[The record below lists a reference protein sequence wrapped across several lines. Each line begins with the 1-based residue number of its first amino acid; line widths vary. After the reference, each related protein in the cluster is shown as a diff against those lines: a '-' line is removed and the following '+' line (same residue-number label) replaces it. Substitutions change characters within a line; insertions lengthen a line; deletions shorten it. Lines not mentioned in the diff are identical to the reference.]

1 MRRFTGNPVCGTTPT
16 TTWRRWEGSP
26 RYRPARRLSTNLGV
40 LIELPVLERRIGP
53 AAVGRGTRVRV
64 LDADGP
70 DRQVSIA
77 NLDMQAVT
85 PRQLVWADLV
95 APTNDEL
102 DNVAER
108 FGLAVEHVR
117 WLALDDDQPRAA
129 LHRRF
134 VRLRAIASEPSPDG
148 PSMKPLGIV
157 AGWRYVLTVHRE
169 PLDLLGQL
177 DAWLADDAAVGQLDA
192 AIFLA
197 AILNS
202 VVTGYFAATDW
213 VEDRVDAVDDQLLGG
228 APDNVALT
236 RLVELRH
243 HATELRRALTAHRE
257 VFGSLAW
264 ADFEALAETHAA
276 GRFQLVAERFDRA
289 VDAIENARDQ
299 VVGAFD
305 IHLARTA
312 QRTNDIV
319 RILTIVSAVL
329 LPCSLLAALLSMNV
343 LPPLPTEDVGVFWV
357 IVGAIAVFATIVLA
371 MARRAAWL

>member
-1 MRRFTGNPVCGTTPT
+1 
-16 TTWRRWEGSP
+16 
-26 RYRPARRLSTNLGV
+26 
-40 LIELPVLERRIGP
+40 
-53 AAVGRGTRVRV
+53 V

-70 DRQVSIA
+70 DRRASIA
-77 NLDMQAVT
+77 DLDMQTVT

-95 APTNDEL
+95 APTQDEL
-102 DNVAER
+102 DDVAAR
-108 FGLAVEHVR
+108 FGLPIETVR

-129 LHRRF
+129 LHRRY
-134 VRLRAIASEPSPDG
+134 VRLRAIAVEPSPDG
-148 PSMKPLGIV
+148 PSMRPLGIV
-157 AGWRYVLTVHRE
+157 AGWRFVLTVHGE

-177 DAWLADDAAVGQLDA
+177 DAWLAVDAIVGQLDA
-192 AIFLA
+192 AMFLA

-202 VVTGYFAATDW
+202 VVTGYFAATDRL
-213 VEDRVDAVDDQLLGG
+213 EDRVDVVDDDLLGG
-228 APDNVALT
+228 ASGNVALN

-243 HATELRRALTAHRE
+243 QATELRRAITAHRE

-264 ADFEALAETHAA
+264 ADFEAIAETHAG
-276 GRFQLVAERFDRA
+276 GRFQLVADRFDRA

-329 LPCSLLAALLSMNV
+329 LPGSLLAALLSMNV
-343 LPPLPTEDVGVFWV
+343 ATPLPTNDVSVFW
-357 IVGAIAVFATIVLA
+357 IIDGAIAVFATIVLVT
-371 MARRAAWL
+371 ARRAAWL

>member
-1 MRRFTGNPVCGTTPT
+1 
-16 TTWRRWEGSP
+16 
-26 RYRPARRLSTNLGV
+26 
-40 LIELPVLERRIGP
+40 LERRIGP
-53 AAVGRGTRVRV
+53 AAIGRGTRVRV

-70 DRQVSIA
+70 DRQVSTA
-77 NLDMQAVT
+77 DLDIQAVT

-95 APTNDEL
+95 APTEEEL
-102 DNVAER
+102 DDIAER
-108 FGLAVEHVR
+108 FGLPVEIVR

-129 LHRRF
+129 LHGRYI
-134 VRLRAIASEPSPDG
+134 RLRAIAVQPSPDG
-148 PSMKPLGIV
+148 PFMRPLGIV
-157 AGWRYVLTVHRE
+157 AGWRYVLTVHPE

-177 DAWLADDAAVGQLDA
+177 DAWLADDAAIGQLDA
-192 AIFLA
+192 AMFLA

-202 VVTGYFAATDW
+202 VVTGYFVATDSL
-213 VEDRVDAVDDQLLGG
+213 EDRVDAIDDDLLGG
-228 APDNVALT
+228 AQADIALT

-243 HATELRRALTAHRE
+243 VATDLRRAITAHRE

-264 ADFEALAETHAA
+264 ADFEAIAETHAA
-276 GRFQLVAERFDRA
+276 GRFQLVADRFDRA

-329 LPCSLLAALLSMNV
+329 LPCSLVAALLSMNV
-343 LPPLPTEDVGVFWV
+343 LTPLPMDDKSVFWI
-357 IVGAIAVFATIVLA
+357 IVVAIAVFATAVLA
-371 MARRAAWL
+371 VARRAAWL

>member
-1 MRRFTGNPVCGTTPT
+1 M
-16 TTWRRWEGSP
+16 
-26 RYRPARRLSTNLGV
+26 
-40 LIELPVLERRIGP
+40 
-53 AAVGRGTRVRV
+53 

-70 DRQVSIA
+70 DREESIA
-77 NLDMQAVT
+77 DLDMGSVT

-95 APTNDEL
+95 APTQDEL
-102 DNVAER
+102 DDVAER
-108 FGLAVEHVR
+108 LCLPVETVR
-117 WLALDDDQPRAA
+117 WLALDDDQPRAG
-129 LHRRF
+129 LHRRYL
-134 VRLRAIASEPSPDG
+134 RLRAIAAEPSPDG
-148 PSMKPLGIV
+148 PIRKPLGIV

-177 DAWLADDAAVGQLDA
+177 DAWLADDAIVGQLDA

-202 VVTGYFAATDW
+202 VVTGYFAATDRL
-213 VEDRVDAVDDQLLGG
+213 EDHVDAVDDDLLGG
-228 APDNVALT
+228 APDVALD

-243 HATELRRALTAHRE
+243 HATDLRRALTAHRE

-264 ADFEALAETHAA
+264 ADFEAIAETHAA

-329 LPCSLLAALLSMNV
+329 LPCSLVAALLSMNV
-343 LPPLPTEDVGVFWV
+343 LTPLPTDDMGVFWV
-357 IVGAIAVFATIVLA
+357 IVGAIAAFATIVLA
-371 MARRAAWL
+371 VARRAAWL

>member
-1 MRRFTGNPVCGTTPT
+1 
-16 TTWRRWEGSP
+16 
-26 RYRPARRLSTNLGV
+26 
-40 LIELPVLERRIGP
+40 
-53 AAVGRGTRVRV
+53 VRV

-77 NLDMQAVT
+77 DLDMQAVT

-95 APTNDEL
+95 APTQDEL
-102 DNVAER
+102 DDVAER
-108 FGLAVEHVR
+108 FHLPVEIVR
-117 WLALDDDQPRAA
+117 WLALDDDQPRAG

-134 VRLRAIASEPSPDG
+134 VRLRAIAVEPSPDG

-177 DAWLADDAAVGQLDA
+177 DAWLADDAIVGQLDA

-202 VVTGYFAATDW
+202 VVTGYFAATDC
-213 VEDRVDAVDDQLLGG
+213 VEDRVDAVDDDLLRGTS
-228 APDNVALT
+228 DDVALN

-264 ADFEALAETHAA
+264 ADFEAIAETHAA

-299 VVGAFD
+299 IVGAFD

-329 LPCSLLAALLSMNV
+329 LPGSLLAALLSMNV
-343 LPPLPTEDVGVFWV
+343 LTPLPTQDVGVFWV
-357 IVGAIAVFATIVLA
+357 IVAAIAVFATIVLA

>member
-1 MRRFTGNPVCGTTPT
+1 
-16 TTWRRWEGSP
+16 
-26 RYRPARRLSTNLGV
+26 
-40 LIELPVLERRIGP
+40 
-53 AAVGRGTRVRV
+53 V

-77 NLDMQAVT
+77 DLDMQAIT
-85 PRQLVWADLV
+85 SRQLVWADLV
-95 APTNDEL
+95 APTQDEL
-102 DNVAER
+102 DDVAER
-108 FGLAVEHVR
+108 FCLPVNTVR

-129 LHRRF
+129 LHRQYL
-134 VRLRAIASEPSPDG
+134 RLRAIAVEPSPDG
-148 PSMKPLGIV
+148 PVRRPLSIV

-169 PLDLLGQL
+169 PLDLLGHL
-177 DAWLADDAAVGQLDA
+177 DAWLADDAIVGQLDA

-202 VVTGYFAATDW
+202 VVTGYFAATDRL
-213 VEDRVDAVDDQLLGG
+213 EDRVDAVDDDLLGG
-228 APDNVALT
+228 APDDVALNW
-236 RLVELRH
+236 LVELRH

-264 ADFEALAETHAA
+264 ADFEAIAETHAA

-319 RILTIVSAVL
+319 KILTIVSAVL
-329 LPCSLLAALLSMNV
+329 LPGSLLAALLSMNV
-343 LPPLPTEDVGVFWV
+343 LTPLPTDDAGIFWV

-371 MARRAAWL
+371 TARRSGWL